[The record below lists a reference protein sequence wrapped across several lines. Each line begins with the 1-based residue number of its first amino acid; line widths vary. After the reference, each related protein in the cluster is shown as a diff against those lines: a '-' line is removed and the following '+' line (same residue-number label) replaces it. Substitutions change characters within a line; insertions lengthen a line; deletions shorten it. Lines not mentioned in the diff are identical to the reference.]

1 MPAVQIIQ
9 VSLPCFESG
18 SMISNIDLIAVPA
31 SGRRPVFV
39 PFCFSFAYFFFI
51 SLFSVGSCSTEGNM
65 IKSEDHDFMHV
76 GSAGA
81 TSSVRLLSRSPHNN
95 NTYHGEQL
103 LIHQQKLGGCGWN
116 KAHMHNQTAIYGGRG
131 VIIAHTNQTYI
142 STKF

>member
-1 MPAVQIIQ
+1 
-9 VSLPCFESG
+9 
-18 SMISNIDLIAVPA
+18 
-31 SGRRPVFV
+31 
-39 PFCFSFAYFFFI
+39 
-51 SLFSVGSCSTEGNM
+51 M

-116 KAHMHNQTAIYGGRG
+116 KAHMHN
-131 VIIAHTNQTYI
+131 
-142 STKF
+142 

>member
-1 MPAVQIIQ
+1 MYITLGYP
-9 VSLPCFESG
+9 SSGGLFRTNSGLPCFESG

-116 KAHMHNQTAIYGGRG
+116 KAHMHN
-131 VIIAHTNQTYI
+131 
-142 STKF
+142 

>member
-1 MPAVQIIQ
+1 
-9 VSLPCFESG
+9 
-18 SMISNIDLIAVPA
+18 MISNSDLIAVPA

-116 KAHMHNQTAIYGGRG
+116 KAHMHN
-131 VIIAHTNQTYI
+131 
-142 STKF
+142 